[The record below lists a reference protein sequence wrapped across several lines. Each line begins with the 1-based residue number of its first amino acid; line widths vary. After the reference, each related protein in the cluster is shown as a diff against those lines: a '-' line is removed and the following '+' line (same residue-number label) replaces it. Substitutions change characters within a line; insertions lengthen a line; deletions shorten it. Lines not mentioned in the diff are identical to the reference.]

1 MSKKLAIIAA
11 GLLAVTPAWAQNAT
25 CIEPAPVKIV
35 DGNTATQ
42 VQMREARD
50 QVAAF
55 ISQSDIYQTCI
66 ANDLEAKRKAA
77 SATNAPFDTELE
89 QVARAKIAFN
99 QQAKDQ
105 AAQAFNSQI
114 AAYQK
119 RSVR

>member
-11 GLLAVTPAWAQNAT
+11 TLLAATPAMAQNAT
-25 CIEPAPVKIV
+25 CVEPAPVKIV
-35 DGNTATQ
+35 NGSAASPQ
-42 VQMREARD
+42 QMRAARD
-50 QVAAF
+50 EVASF

-66 ANDLEAKRKAA
+66 AEDLDAKRKAA
-77 SATNAPFDTELE
+77 TASSTPFDTQLE

-105 AAQAFNSQI
+105 AARDFNAQI
-114 AAYQK
+114 TAYQK